1 MSNATNPAAK
11 SRTFFLRV
19 VSRANEIGGAVD
31 CALTETLTE
40 RGCFGLQVDTHVVG
54 VEDGD
59 YTNTRSSKYYP
70 RGEFDDACGY
80 RLSQGYVEIKV
91 VR

>member
-11 SRTFFLRV
+11 SRAFFLRV
-19 VSRANEIGGAVD
+19 VSRANEIGGSVD
-31 CALTETLTE
+31 CALTEVLTE
-40 RGCFGLQVDTHVVG
+40 RGFGFQVDTHVVG

-59 YTNTRSSKYYP
+59 YTDKRSSKYYP

-80 RLSQGYVEIKV
+80 RLSHGYVEIKA